1 MPCPRCKH
9 VHAVT
14 VTAGHAL
21 FPCQETV
28 SQGGRRMKCGTW
40 IFALRFG
47 TDDGP
52 RILSIGLDDRAAKDR
67 LLQRL
72 QPETEDNDG

>member
-1 MPCPRCKH
+1 
-9 VHAVT
+9 
-14 VTAGHAL
+14 
-21 FPCQETV
+21 
-28 SQGGRRMKCGTW
+28 MKCGTW

-52 RILSIGLDDRAAKDR
+52 RILSIGLDDRAARDR